1 MSLHRIR
8 HVLTKFDFYSVFY
21 TGEVV
26 FGLVRYGER
35 MEACLI
41 PVLRIAVRDI
51 GHNEAENN

>member
-8 HVLTKFDFYSVFY
+8 HVLTKSDLYSVFY
-21 TGEVV
+21 AGEVAV
-26 FGLVRYGER
+26 GHVRYGER